1 MDRKG
6 RSFLLLTLAVLL
18 LFGGLFVFFLPKIRT
33 LVRQRERETA
43 IERFAERTAVP
54 RKEEERPAGPD
65 GPAGEEQQTPYAEL
79 LEACLSYNRELAE
92 SGQDGLTAR
101 SQLEAPLDPG
111 DYGWVEDAFAVL
123 RIPAAGIETPVYLG
137 AGSANLE
144 RGAAVLGQTS
154 LPVGGTDANCVV
166 AGHRTRDGEAFFDPL
181 RCLEPGDLVYITNP
195 WGRLTYEVAETG
207 IIEPTDVDAIRI
219 REGRDLLT
227 LFTCTYPNTRRV
239 LVICERTE
247 EETE

>member
-6 RSFLLLTLAVLL
+6 RTVLLLTLAVLL
-18 LFGGLFVFFLPKIRT
+18 LFGGMSVFFLPKIRT
-33 LVRQRERETA
+33 LVRRRERETA
-43 IERFAERTAVP
+43 IERFAERTTERREAEESAAGP
-54 RKEEERPAGPD
+54 EGPAEEE
-65 GPAGEEQQTPYAEL
+65 ETPYAEL
-79 LEACLSYNRELAE
+79 LEACLAYNRELAE
-92 SGQDGLTAR
+92 TGQAGLTAR
-101 SQLEAPLDPG
+101 SQLEAPIDPG
-111 DYGWVEDAFAVL
+111 DYGWEEDAFAVL
-123 RIPAAGIETPVYLG
+123 RIPAAGIETPVRLG

-181 RCLEPGDLVYITNP
+181 RHLEPGDLVYITNP
-195 WGRLTYEVAETG
+195 WGRLTYGVVETG
-207 IIEPTDVDAIRI
+207 IIEPTDIDAIRI

-239 LVICERTE
+239 LVICERTKD
-247 EETE
+247 ETE